1 LHRNQQPEVAM
12 KPGTLVAVA
21 LAATLIASSA
31 AASDHPGTDHAV
43 FVQTN
48 DPAAN
53 AIVVFDRSHDGTL
66 TLAGTFPTGGK
77 GSRAV
82 GAPPAPVASRGSLV
96 YDRSHH
102 LLFAVNAGSD
112 TISVFQ
118 VDGDQL
124 ELTQVVASG
133 GPFPAS
139 IAVQRNLLYVLDAG
153 LAGLVTG
160 FQI

>member
-1 LHRNQQPEVAM
+1 MNYIPMVVA
-12 KPGTLVAVA
+12 TV
-21 LAATLIASSA
+21 LIASSA
-31 AASDHPGTDHAV
+31 AASAEPRRDDRGTDHAV

-48 DPAAN
+48 DPAGN
-53 AIVVFDRSHDGTL
+53 SIVVFDRSHDGTL

-82 GAPPAPVASRGSLV
+82 GAPSDPLASQGSLV
-96 YDRSHH
+96 YDRSHQ

-118 VDGDQL
+118 VDGDEL
-124 ELTQVVASG
+124 ELAQVVSSG

-139 IAVQRNLLYVLDAG
+139 IAVRRNLLYVLDAG
-153 LAGLVTG
+153 L
-160 FQI
+160 